1 MGVNDMIQAAR
12 AIAQADTGYN
22 QSDRW
27 SFFNRDTKRLIPGKA
42 GDCATVCGAIA
53 SLGGYRVDL
62 ADPFWTGTFKRRL
75 IAAGFTAIRFTGLD
89 QVQPGDFVLNEKWHV
104 EFVTQLGQFFSATS
118 DENGGIT
125 GGKPGNQNGR
135 ETRFTPAYI
144 YRHGW
149 DWILRP
155 PTEKGDLM
163 WSGKMASPIVGTV
176 SCEWRGYTGHAGI
189 DIAAPTGTPVYA
201 AYAGTVEKA
210 GTAVVAG
217 RSGKGIVVR
226 NADREAQYY
235 GHLNS
240 ISVAVGQLVAQGQLI
255 GYSGATGNVTGPHLH
270 FETWIK
276 NGSGMVDQD
285 TNPREHFNAHGVVP
299 GSTTGQKQASTGRS
313 FYTRS
318 IDGEFGIHSV
328 KSLQLFLTTE
338 GFYDRE
344 IDGQWGAETNR
355 AVQKWLTAEGFY
367 DREIDGQWGTETGTA
382 LQGFL
387 TSRGHYDRAIDGDW
401 GFYTRKA
408 LQSYLAKG
416 A

>member
-1 MGVNDMIQAAR
+1 MIQAAR

-62 ADPFWTGTFKRRL
+62 ADPFWTGTFKQRL

-189 DIAAPTGTPVYA
+189 DLAAPTGTPVYA
-201 AYAGTVEKA
+201 AYAGVVEKV
-210 GTAVVAG
+210 GLNIVAG
-217 RSGKGIVVR
+217 RTGYGVLIR
-226 NADREAQYY
+226 NPDGERQYY
-235 GHLNS
+235 GHLS
-240 ISVAVGQLVAQGQLI
+240 KILVRVGQKVGQGEQIAL
-255 GYSGATGNVTGPHLH
+255 SGATGNVTGPHLH
-270 FETWIK
+270 FECW
-276 NGSGMVDQD
+276 NAAWDD
-285 TNPREHFNAHGVVP
+285 DRNPRRDFNSHGVVP
-299 GSTTGQKQASTGRS
+299 GSTTGQSTAQDAGTL
-313 FYTRS
+313 YTRA
-318 IDGEFGIHSV
+318 IDRNFSGHSV
-328 KSLQLFLTTE
+328 RSLQ
-338 GFYDRE
+338 
-344 IDGQWGAETNR
+344 A
-355 AVQKWLTAEGFY
+355 WLT
-367 DREIDGQWGTETGTA
+367 R
-382 LQGFL
+382 
-387 TSRGHYDRAIDGDW
+387 RGYYDRAIDGVMGVETWRAVQRWLTKD
-401 GFYTRKA
+401 GYYNRAVDGVVGPYTVLGVQKA
-408 LQSYLAKG
+408 LQNAGYYRGYALDGDFGVQTKKAWQSYLSKHL
-416 A
+416 

>member
-1 MGVNDMIQAAR
+1 
-12 AIAQADTGYN
+12 
-22 QSDRW
+22 
-27 SFFNRDTKRLIPGKA
+27 
-42 GDCATVCGAIA
+42 
-53 SLGGYRVDL
+53 
-62 ADPFWTGTFKRRL
+62 
-75 IAAGFTAIRFTGLD
+75 
-89 QVQPGDFVLNEKWHV
+89 
-104 EFVTQLGQFFSATS
+104 
-118 DENGGIT
+118 
-125 GGKPGNQNGR
+125 
-135 ETRFTPAYI
+135 
-144 YRHGW
+144 
-149 DWILRP
+149 
-155 PTEKGDLM
+155 
-163 WSGKMASPIVGTV
+163 
-176 SCEWRGYTGHAGI
+176 
-189 DIAAPTGTPVYA
+189 VYA
-201 AYAGTVEKA
+201 AYSGTVEKA
-210 GTAVVAG
+210 GTAVVVG

-240 ISVAVGQLVAQGQLI
+240 ISVAVGQPVAQGQLI

-318 IDGEFGIHSV
+318 IDGDFGVHSV
-328 KSLQLFLTTE
+328 KSLQLFLTA
-338 GFYDRE
+338 G
-344 IDGQWGAETNR
+344 
-355 AVQKWLTAEGFY
+355 GFY
-367 DREIDGQWGTETGTA
+367 DREIDGQWGTETGKA